1 MKRAFLVQYALV
13 VVLVVA
19 GLGVGTYFG
28 VSELLLESAEP
39 PSVDE
44 AVEALEA
51 DTLSPRFE
59 GEIAGLTIVPK
70 EGQEY
75 AYDTHCSTPQ
85 WEEYGG
91 VEPGYTTGTEIDI
104 PPISGFEIVRQ
115 QVAWCDG
122 RVAFNSVSM
131 QSPTG
136 GTSINITRVLAD
148 PVLHVDI
155 PAARV
160 EQVTLNGQPAV
171 HILPILLDGLYA
183 LSSERVYIVEDFGIT
198 NISFEGRGD
207 ILDIARQVVG
217 GGR

>member
-1 MKRAFLVQYALV
+1 MKYALA
-13 VVLVVA
+13 VVLLVA
-19 GLGVGTYFG
+19 GLAVGTYFG
-28 VSELLLESAEP
+28 VSELLLDSAEP
-39 PSVDE
+39 PSMDE
-44 AVEALEA
+44 AIDALEA
-51 DTLSPRFE
+51 DGLAPRFD

-104 PPISGFEIVRQ
+104 PPISGFDIVSH

-122 RVAFNSVSM
+122 RVAFNSVRM
-131 QSPTG
+131 KSPRDDASVT
-136 GTSINITRVLAD
+136 IVRVLAD
-148 PVLHVDI
+148 PVLHKDI
-155 PAARV
+155 PADRV
-160 EQVTLNGQPAV
+160 TEVTVNGQAAAYV
-171 HILPILLDGLYA
+171 RPISFGDGPYE
-183 LSSERVYIVEDFGIT
+183 LSSEEVYIVETFGIT